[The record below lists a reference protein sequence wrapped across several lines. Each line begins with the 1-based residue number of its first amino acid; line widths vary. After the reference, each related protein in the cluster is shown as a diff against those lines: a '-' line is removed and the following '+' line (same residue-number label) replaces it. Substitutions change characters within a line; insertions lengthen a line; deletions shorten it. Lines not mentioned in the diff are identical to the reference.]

1 MKRLKALFHTEKPII
16 GMVHLLPLP
25 GSPRYEA
32 GGMEKVFERAEEES
46 LILEEAGVDGL
57 QVENIWDLPYCK
69 PDRIGPE
76 TVAGITAVAGV
87 IVRKVKI
94 PVGVNC
100 HINGVCHAL
109 AIAEAIGA
117 KWVRAFELAN
127 TYISNSGIIEAAG
140 PEALRY
146 RTHIKGDN
154 IMIFGDFHV
163 KHGSHY
169 ILSDRS
175 LTEQAHDVET
185 CGGDAVIVT
194 GVKTGSAPTAEDLH
208 QIKKIV
214 SVPVLVGSGLSST
227 NLESLFPLSDGA
239 IVGSGFK
246 KDGKWQNRVDFQQAS
261 DFMRK
266 VRSLRGNS

>member
-1 MKRLKALFHTEKPII
+1 MRFKELFHAEKPII

-32 GGMEKVFERAEEES
+32 GGMKKVFERAEEEA

-57 QVENIWDLPYCK
+57 QVENIWDLPYSK

-76 TVAGITAVAGV
+76 TVAGITAVAGFV
-87 IVRKVKI
+87 IRKVKI
-94 PVGVNC
+94 PVGINC
-100 HINGVCHAL
+100 HINGVCQAL
-109 AIAEAIGA
+109 AVAEAIGA

-127 TYISNSGIIEAAG
+127 AYISNSGIIEAVG

-146 RTHIKGDN
+146 RAHIKGDD

-175 LTEQAHDVET
+175 LQEQAHDVET

-194 GVKTGSAPTAEDLH
+194 GLKTGSAPTAEDIN
-208 QIKKIV
+208 QIKKTV
-214 SVPVLVGSGLSST
+214 SVPVLIGSGLSST
-227 NLESLFPLSDGA
+227 NLDSLFPLSDGA
-239 IVGSGFK
+239 IVGSSFK
-246 KDGKWQNRVDFQQAS
+246 EEGRWQNRVDCKRAS
-261 DFMRK
+261 DFMQK
-266 VRSLRGNS
+266 VRSIRGDR